1 MPVMKI
7 KILQALF
14 LCSLCIISTK
24 LILSIVKNNTMIEVE
39 VIDNVEKSVTYEE
52 KVVNFLDGFVEKPA
66 ENNDKFLDKVK
77 RWIVPEPKKEK
88 KTIIGQINTIYR
100 QQRSKVAEK
109 FYLGSEL
116 LTIVEF
122 SLAKIAAKYLLV
134 NVFI

>member
-1 MPVMKI
+1 MI
-7 KILQALF
+7 K
-14 LCSLCIISTK
+14 
-24 LILSIVKNNTMIEVE
+24 VE

-100 QQRSKVAEK
+100 QKRAKVAEK
-109 FYLGSEL
+109 FYLGSEC
-116 LTIVEF
+116 LTIVEL
-122 SLAKIAAKYLLV
+122 SLVKVAAKHMLV
-134 NVFI
+134 NIYF